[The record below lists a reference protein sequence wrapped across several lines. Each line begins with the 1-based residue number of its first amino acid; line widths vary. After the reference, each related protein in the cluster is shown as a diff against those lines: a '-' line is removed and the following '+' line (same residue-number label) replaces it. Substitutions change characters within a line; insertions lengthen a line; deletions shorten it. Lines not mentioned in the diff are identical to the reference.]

1 MCLRVD
7 HAHAMP
13 TIIGSGA
20 AMVERPKPSTA
31 NVEGG
36 RNAKLLKYIL
46 ALHVLKSRSYTCL
59 YS

>member
-1 MCLRVD
+1 MVGVD
-7 HAHAMP
+7 HASAMP

-36 RNAKLLKYIL
+36 QNTKLLNYI
-46 ALHVLKSRSYTCL
+46 T
-59 YS
+59 